1 MRIYIANLGKYNEGE
16 LVGAWFTPPV
26 DYDEMAE
33 RIGLNDE
40 YEEYAIHDYE
50 LPFEIDE
57 YTYQRIYR
65 TSYRNFSAVSAAWRN
80 CANTQTILFIIPIV
94 VI

>member
-1 MRIYIANLGKYNEGE
+1 M
-16 LVGAWFTPPV
+16 GAWFTPPV

-33 RIGLNDE
+33 RIGLNDR

-57 YTYQRIYR
+57 YTPIEEVNRLCEMVEDLPEDIQDELSELLGYI
-65 TSYRNFSAVSAAWRN
+65 TAAWKI
-80 CANTQTILFIIPIV
+80 CANMQTILSIIPIV
-94 VI
+94 TI